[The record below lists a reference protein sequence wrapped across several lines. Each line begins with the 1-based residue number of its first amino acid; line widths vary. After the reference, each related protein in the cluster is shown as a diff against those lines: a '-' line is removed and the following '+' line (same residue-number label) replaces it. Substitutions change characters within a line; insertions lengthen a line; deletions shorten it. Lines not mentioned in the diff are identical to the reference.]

1 MPVDGAM
8 DWVEFLD
15 ILVVAVVIYYFLALI
30 KESRAFPMVLAGA
43 GLLGLYYGTGWA
55 RLETMRWLLTTLAP
69 YFIFA
74 LIVIYQAEIRRALAR
89 LGQAA
94 LLGRLAARE
103 RTEVF
108 DDIVLACSHLARE
121 KTGALVVVERRI
133 GLQTFVESGVA
144 MDARVTYDLLLSI
157 FQPGGPLHDG
167 AVIIRKSRIAAAAC
181 FLPMSLNPLIS
192 AQLGARHRAAIGVT
206 EESDAIS
213 VVVSEQN
220 GTIALMSG
228 GTVEL
233 NLTPEQLRE
242 RLRSLTRTGPARMFS

>member
-1 MPVDGAM
+1 M
-8 DWVEFLD
+8 DWAGISDILD
-15 ILVVAVVIYYFLALI
+15 ILIVAVVIYTFLVLI
-30 KESRAFPMVLAGA
+30 KDTRAFPMVLAGA
-43 GLLGLYYGTGWA
+43 GLLGLYYGTTWA
-55 RLETMRWLLTTLAP
+55 RLETMHWLLTTLAP

-74 LIVIYQAEIRRALAR
+74 LIVIYQADIRRALAR
-89 LGQAA
+89 VGQVA

-103 RTEVF
+103 RTEVV
-108 DDIVLACSHLARE
+108 DDIVLACAHLARE
-121 KTGALVVVERRI
+121 KIGALVVLEHQV

-144 MDARVTYDLLLSI
+144 MDARVTYDLLVSI
-157 FQPGGPLHDG
+157 FRPEGPLHDG

-220 GTIALMSG
+220 GTIALMCG

-242 RLRSLTRTGPARMFS
+242 RLRTLMRTGPAKMFS